1 MTTNVFRRPES
12 APAAS
17 CDMPDS
23 AAGVLRRP
31 DGSIVRPPARFQGR
45 LGTESFPAE
54 AGRYQ
59 LFVSWGCSW
68 SNRAAITRKLK
79 GLEDTVSIS
88 YSDDDPAALRA
99 VWEAMEPGHRAGVPT
114 LWDTHNR
121 VIVSNDA
128 DAISR
133 DLAIHFDEFATRDI
147 DLYPAA
153 LRADIDEINE
163 WLYDNIHSVIHI
175 LGHEAREENHRDLIT
190 DSLDALGKLDE
201 RLAERTYLNGSV
213 ITESDVR
220 LYVSL
225 VRFECA
231 YPGIFETNVLY
242 PKGYPHL
249 WAYARGL
256 YAVPEFSSTT
266 NFEVIRRNFGVA
278 FAFLREHQVVPGGRP
293 SRWD

>member
-1 MTTNVFRRPES
+1 MTNTSHQLES
-12 APAAS
+12 VPAAS
-17 CDMPDS
+17 CDTPDS

-31 DGSIVRPPARFQGR
+31 DGSIVRPPAHFQGR
-45 LGTESFPAE
+45 LGSESFPAE
-54 AGRYQ
+54 PDRYA

-79 GLEDTVSIS
+79 GLEHAVSIS

-99 VWEAMEPGHRAGVPT
+99 VWDAMEPGQRAGVPT
-114 LWDTHNR
+114 LWDAHNG

-133 DLAIHFDEFATRDI
+133 DLAIQFDEFATRDI

-153 LRADIDEINE
+153 LRAEIDATNE

-175 LGHEAREENHRDLIT
+175 LGHEAREDHHRDLIT
-190 DSLDALGKLDE
+190 DSLHALGRLDS
-201 RLAERTYLNGSV
+201 RLTERTYLNGDV
-213 ITESDVR
+213 LTESDVR
-220 LYVSL
+220 LFVSL

-242 PKGYPHL
+242 PDGYPQL

-256 YAVPEFSSTT
+256 YAIPEFSSTT
-266 NFEVIRRNFGVA
+266 NFEVIRQNFAVA

>member
-1 MTTNVFRRPES
+1 MTTHQPTHSE
-12 APAAS
+12 PAAS

-45 LGTESFPAE
+45 LGTRSFPAE
-54 AGRYQ
+54 PGRYQ

-79 GLEDTVSIS
+79 GLEDIVPIT

-99 VWEAMEPGHRAGVPT
+99 VWDAMEPGHRAGVPT
-114 LWDTHNR
+114 LWDTQNR

-133 DLAIHFDEFATRDI
+133 DLATQFDEFATRNL

-153 LRADIDEINE
+153 LRSEIDDTNE

-175 LGHEAREENHRDLIT
+175 LGHEAREDHHRELVT
-190 DSLDALGKLDE
+190 DSLHALAQLDR
-201 RLAERTYLNGSV
+201 RLADRTYLNGDV
-213 ITESDVR
+213 LTESDVR

-231 YPGIFETNVLY
+231 YPGIFETNAHH
-242 PKGYPHL
+242 PGGHPHL
-249 WAYARGL
+249 WAYARTL

-266 NFEVIRRNFGVA
+266 DFDVIRRNFAAA
-278 FAFLREHQVVPGGRP
+278 FTFLREHQVVPGGRP
-293 SRWD
+293 SRWT